1 MNSALV
7 AQLCFMIFIVS
18 MGLMVIV
25 VIQRIRDIKFL
36 ATVKTILNEEL
47 ADKIKNHAESG
58 E

>member
-1 MNSALV
+1 MNSILV
-7 AQLCFMIFIVS
+7 TQLCFMIFIVS

>member
-1 MNSALV
+1 
-7 AQLCFMIFIVS
+7 MIFIVS